1 MYWLYYYYY
10 FGNTR
15 NHVLKNYEKPLKC
28 IFQTRY
34 KFKKLKPSFF
44 NFFRRR
50 NIVCVFLIA
59 ILQTF
64 YYQ

>member
-44 NFFRRR
+44 KFLDGEIFG
-50 NIVCVFLIA
+50 CVFLIA

>member
-1 MYWLYYYYY
+1 MYWLYYYYYY

-44 NFFRRR
+44 KFLDGE
-50 NIVCVFLIA
+50 ILCV
-59 ILQTF
+59 
-64 YYQ
+64 YS